1 MFGPALSSPVARTT
15 SYKVVIPFYVYAAV
29 SLLVATVLLLTSG
42 GAFTGHYFQPHILAI
57 THVMALG
64 WATMIILGASH
75 QLLPVLIESDL
86 YSNKLG
92 HLSFGLAAVG
102 IPLLVYGFYTF
113 NLGVV
118 AQVGGSL
125 VTGAVLAYIANI
137 ILSISHSKRKN
148 VHAMFVLTASIWLL
162 LTVSLGLA
170 LLFNF
175 TLSVFPENSL
185 SYLPLHAHLGLV
197 GWFLLLVLGVGS
209 RLIPMF
215 LISKYNAPRLL
226 WAVFAL
232 VNTGLVLYGL
242 LFLFHAAPGLSFGPA
257 VLVLLA
263 LLLFAYYCMQA
274 YKQRIRKKVDDQMKI
289 SLLAVALLL
298 LPTLVLLVL
307 IGVLLASSGERANVV
322 LLYGFTIFFG
332 WLTAIILGMTFKT
345 LPFIVWN
352 KVYRHRASLG
362 KMPSPKE
369 LFSEPV
375 YRAMALAYLLGFILF
390 GCGILFAAPIL
401 LTIGSIALL
410 MTAVLYNWNVLRLV
424 NHKPFRK

>member
-1 MFGPALSSPVARTT
+1 MFGPVLSSPVARTT
-15 SYKVVIPFYVYAAV
+15 SHKVVTPFYVYGAV
-29 SLLVATVLLLTSG
+29 SFLMATVLLLTSG
-42 GAFTGHYFQPHILAI
+42 GAFTGPYFQPHILAI

-86 YSNKLG
+86 YSTKLG
-92 HLSFGLAAVG
+92 HLSFVLAAVG
-102 IPLLVYGFYTF
+102 IPLLVFGFYTF
-113 NLGVV
+113 DLGTV

-125 VTGAVLAYIANI
+125 VVCAVLAYIANVAF
-137 ILSISHSKRKN
+137 SISHSKRKN
-148 VHAMFVLTASIWLL
+148 VHAVFVLSASIWLL

-175 TLSVFPENSL
+175 TISVLPENSL

-215 LISKYNAPRLL
+215 LISKYSAPRLL
-226 WAVFAL
+226 WVVFAL

-242 LFLFHAAPGLSFGPA
+242 LFLFHAGPGLSFLPA
-257 VLVLLA
+257 AMVLLA
-263 LLLFAYYCMQA
+263 LLLFAYYCGQA
-274 YKQRIRKKVDDQMKI
+274 YKERIRKKVDDQMKI

-298 LPTLVLLVL
+298 LPTVVLLAL
-307 IGVLLASSGERANVV
+307 IGVLLASSGAQANVV

-352 KVYRHRASLG
+352 KVYRHRASMG
-362 KMPSPKE
+362 KMPSPKD
-369 LFSEPV
+369 LFSGPV
-375 YRAMALAYLLGFILF
+375 YRAMALAYLLGFVLF
-390 GCGILFAAPIL
+390 GCGILFTAPVL
-401 LTIGSIALL
+401 LSIGSIALL
-410 MTAVLYNWNVLRLV
+410 ATAVLYNWNVLRLV

>member
-1 MFGPALSSPVARTT
+1 MFGPAQSSPIARTT
-15 SYKVVIPFYVYAAV
+15 SYKVVVPFYVYAAV
-29 SLLVATVLLLTSG
+29 SFLVATILLLTSG

-75 QLLPVLIESDL
+75 QLLPVLIESHL
-86 YSNKLG
+86 YSTKLG

-102 IPLLVYGFYTF
+102 MPLLVYGFYTF
-113 NLGVV
+113 DLGLV
-118 AQVGGSL
+118 AQLGGSL
-125 VTGAVLAYIANI
+125 VTGAVLAYMANVA
-137 ILSISHSKRKN
+137 LSISQSKRKN
-148 VHAMFVLTASIWLL
+148 VHAVFVFTAAIWLL

-175 TLSVFPENSL
+175 TSSVLPEHSL

-226 WAVFAL
+226 WAVFVL

-242 LFLFHAAPGLSFGPA
+242 LFLFRAGPGLSFVPA
-257 VLVLLA
+257 GMVLLA
-263 LLLFAYYCMQA
+263 LLLFAYYCRQA
-274 YKQRIRKKVDDQMKI
+274 YKQRIRKKVDDQMKT
-289 SLLAVALLL
+289 SLLAVVLLL
-298 LPTLVLLVL
+298 LPTVVLLAL
-307 IGVLLASSGERANVV
+307 IGVLLASTGTQANVV

-352 KVYRHRASLG
+352 KVYHHRASMG
-362 KMPSPKE
+362 KMPGPKD

-375 YRAMALAYLLGFILF
+375 YRAMALAYLLGFVLF

-401 LTIGSIALL
+401 LSAGSIALL
-410 MTAVLYNWNVLRLV
+410 VTAVLYNWNVMQLV

>member
-29 SLLVATVLLLTSG
+29 SFLVATVLLLTSG

-175 TLSVFPENSL
+175 TSSVLPENSL

-215 LISKYNAPRLL
+215 LISKYSAPRLL
-226 WAVFAL
+226 WVVFAL
-232 VNTGLVLYGL
+232 VNTGLVVYGS
-242 LFLFHAAPGLSFGPA
+242 LFLFHAGPGLSFLPA
-257 VLVLLA
+257 AMVLLA
-263 LLLFAYYCMQA
+263 LLLFAYYCGQA
-274 YKQRIRKKVDDQMKI
+274 YKERIRKKVDDQMKI

-298 LPTLVLLVL
+298 LPTVVLLAL
-307 IGVLLASSGERANVV
+307 IGVLLASSGAQANVV

-352 KVYRHRASLG
+352 KVYRHRASMG
-362 KMPSPKE
+362 KMPSPKD
-369 LFSEPV
+369 LFSGPV
-375 YRAMALAYLLGFILF
+375 YRAMALAYLLGFVLF
-390 GCGILFAAPIL
+390 GCGIIFAAPFL
-401 LTIGSIALL
+401 LMIGSIALL
-410 MTAVLYNWNVLRLV
+410 ATAVLYNWSVLRLV

>member
-29 SLLVATVLLLTSG
+29 SFLVATVLLLTSG

-137 ILSISHSKRKN
+137 MLSISHSKRKN

-162 LTVSLGLA
+162 LTVSLGLS

-215 LISKYNAPRLL
+215 LISKYSAPRLL
-226 WAVFAL
+226 WAVYTL
-232 VNTGLVLYGL
+232 VNTGLLLYGL
-242 LFLFHAAPGLSFGPA
+242 LFLFHAAPGLSFVPA
-257 VLVLLA
+257 SLVLLA
-263 LLLFAYYCMQA
+263 LLLFAYYCRQA
-274 YKQRIRKKVDDQMKI
+274 YKERIRKKVDDQMKI
-289 SLLAVALLL
+289 SLLAVVLLL
-298 LPTLVLLVL
+298 LPTVVLLAL
-307 IGVLLASSGERANVV
+307 IGVLLASSGTQANVV

-362 KMPSPKE
+362 KMPSPKD

-375 YRAMALAYLLGFILF
+375 YRAMALAYLLGFVLF
-390 GCGILFAAPIL
+390 GCGILFTAPIL
-401 LTIGSIALL
+401 LSIGSIALL
-410 MTAVLYNWNVLRLV
+410 ATAVLYNWNVLRLV

>member
-15 SYKVVIPFYVYAAV
+15 SYKVVIPFYFYAAV
-29 SLLVATVLLLTSG
+29 SFLVATVMLLTSG

-102 IPLLVYGFYTF
+102 IPLLVFGFYTF
-113 NLGVV
+113 NFGVV

-125 VTGAVLAYIANI
+125 VTCAVLAYIANI
-137 ILSISHSKRKN
+137 ILSISQSKRKN

-162 LTVSLGLA
+162 LTVSLGLS

-175 TLSVFPENSL
+175 TFSVFPENSL

-215 LISKYNAPRLL
+215 LISKYSAPRLL

-232 VNTGLVLYGL
+232 VNTGLVLYAL
-242 LFLFHAAPGLSFGPA
+242 LFLFHAAPGVSFVPA
-257 VLVLLA
+257 GMVLLA
-263 LLLFAYYCMQA
+263 LLLFAYYCRQA
-274 YKQRIRKKVDDQMKI
+274 YTQRIRKKVDDQMKI

-298 LPTLVLLVL
+298 LPTLVQLAV
-307 IGVLLASSGERANVV
+307 IGVLLNTAGVAANVM

-375 YRAMALAYLLGFILF
+375 YRAMALAYLLGFVLF
-390 GCGILFAAPIL
+390 GCGILFAAPVL
-401 LTIGSIALL
+401 LSVGSIALL
-410 MTAVLYNWNVLRLV
+410 ATAVLYNWNVLRLV

>member
-1 MFGPALSSPVARTT
+1 MIGPALSSNVARTT
-15 SYKVVIPFYVYAAV
+15 SHKVVIPFYVYAAV
-29 SLLVATVLLLTSG
+29 SFLVATVLLLTSC

-75 QLLPVLIESDL
+75 QLVPVLIENDL
-86 YSNKLG
+86 YSTKLG

-113 NLGVV
+113 DLGLV
-118 AQVGGSL
+118 AQLGGSL
-125 VTGAVLAYIANI
+125 VTAAVLVYCVNIA
-137 ILSISHSKRKN
+137 LSISDSKRKN
-148 VHAMFVLTASIWLL
+148 VHAVFVFTATLWLL

-170 LLFNF
+170 MLFNF
-175 TLSVFPENSL
+175 TAFVLPQDSLYFLS
-185 SYLPLHAHLGLV
+185 LHAHLGLV
-197 GWFLLLVLGVGS
+197 GWFLLLVMGVGS

-215 LISKYNAPRLL
+215 LISKYSAPRLL
-226 WAVFAL
+226 WVVFAL

-242 LFLFHAAPGLSFGPA
+242 LFLFHAAPGLSFVPA
-257 VLVLLA
+257 GMVLLA
-263 LLLFAYYCMQA
+263 LLLFAYYCRQA
-274 YKQRIRKKVDDQMKI
+274 YTQRIRKKVDDQMKI

-298 LPTLVLLVL
+298 LPTVVLLAL
-307 IGVLLASSGERANVV
+307 IGVLLASSSAHANVV

-352 KVYRHRASLG
+352 KLYSHRASLG
-362 KMPSPKE
+362 KMPSPKD
-369 LFSEPV
+369 LFSERV
-375 YRAMALAYLLGFILF
+375 YRAMALAYLLGFVLF

-401 LTIGSIALL
+401 LVTGSIALL
-410 MTAVLYNWNVLRLV
+410 TTAVLYNWNVLRLV